1 MKNSDRIAELNEQ
14 LPTMVKSW
22 KTPSGQTRRLIRY
35 KGKVMS
41 LEALCRETGVSHY
54 QASNRLK
61 KGMSIDDAVRPGRL
75 PLRTSARYE
84 LDGKEYS
91 LCQLSAMFGINDTTL
106 HFRLQKMPVTRCGDH
121 EGHLAT
127 RRGGIR
133 LRERV
138 AELEAE
144 LRRSA

>member
-1 MKNSDRIAELNEQ
+1 MAKSDRMAELNEQ

-106 HFRLQKMPVTRCGDH
+106 HFRLQKMPVRAAVTMKVISPR
-121 EGHLAT
+121 EEV
-127 RRGGIR
+127 IR